1 MSNARS
7 RCITSEVDDFAMKI
21 AVQFFGVTRRLAG
34 RDALELEL
42 TAPATVRDALIA
54 LGRHH
59 IELAHELPRCAC
71 ARGDAIVYRD
81 AALAD
86 GDELALLPPVA
97 GG

>member
-1 MSNARS
+1 
-7 RCITSEVDDFAMKI
+7 MKI

-34 RDALELEL
+34 CEAQQLELSE
-42 TAPATVRDALIA
+42 PATVRDALIA

-59 IELAHELPRCAC
+59 RELARELPRCAC
-71 ARGDAIVYRD
+71 ARGDSIVYRD